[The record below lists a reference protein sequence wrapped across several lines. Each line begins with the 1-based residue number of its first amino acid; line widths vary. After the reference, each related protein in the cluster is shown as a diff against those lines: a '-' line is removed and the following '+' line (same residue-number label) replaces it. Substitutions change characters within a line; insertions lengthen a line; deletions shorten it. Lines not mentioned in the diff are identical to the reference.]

1 MECLV
6 EIYDR
11 EQMNNILVVLSFRP
25 KKVVIMY
32 DEKDVCV
39 EELLLVEKACKL
51 KISGI
56 VFEYAKVDSQNIGF
70 IVSACKSIIHGN
82 PNCYFDI
89 TGGSEMFA
97 IGSYLACT
105 STFTPL
111 FKINIG
117 ECRLI
122 NIYGCKYLEKIF
134 SVPKMSM
141 DVIFASR
148 GALIKG
154 YTHPTPTAN
163 LEDNILK
170 FCSAVFKNLQEWK
183 DLCFYFQAVVSNY
196 NKEHNQ
202 LLFVVPKS
210 IPILKKVARLE
221 DTKLLEFAS
230 ELGFINGLYINKDK
244 VRFSFKNDLIKRY
257 MTDYGT
263 WLELFTYISLKNEL
277 AFDDVRISVR
287 FNWNS
292 VNQDISDVINEIDV
306 TFFSGIHPVFVSC
319 KLSEPS
325 SDALQELSMYP
336 NYFGGRYSKCILV
349 TLATIKH
356 DKSYIFRRAR
366 DMKIDLIDGK
376 TIKSGRFI
384 DKIKSVLNVKKGF

>member
-1 MECLV
+1 MDCLV

-32 DEKDVCV
+32 DEEDVSLN
-39 EELLLVEKACKL
+39 ELLLVENACKL
-51 KISGI
+51 KINDI
-56 VFEYAKVDSQNIGF
+56 VFEYAKIDSQNIDC
-70 IVSACKSIIHGN
+70 IVGACKNIIHDN

-97 IGSYLACT
+97 IGAYLACT
-105 STFTPL
+105 STFTPV
-111 FKINIG
+111 FKINIS
-117 ECRLI
+117 ECKLI
-122 NIYGCKYLEKIF
+122 NIYGCKYLEEVF
-134 SVPKMSM
+134 SIPKMSM
-141 DVIFASR
+141 DVIFASH

-154 YTHPTPTAN
+154 YTHPTPTAD

-170 FCSAVFKNLQEWK
+170 FCNVVFKNLQKWK

-202 LLFVVPKS
+202 LLFVVPRN

-221 DTKLLEFAS
+221 DTELLELAS
-230 ELGFINGLYINKDK
+230 ELGFINGLYINKNK

-263 WLELFTYISLKNEL
+263 WLELFTYISLKNEKI
-277 AFDDVRISVR
+277 FDDVRISVR
-287 FNWNS
+287 VNWNV
-292 VNQDISDVINEIDV
+292 VNKDFSDVINEIDV

-336 NYFGGRYSKCILV
+336 NYFGGRYSRCILV
-349 TLATIKH
+349 TLATIKQ

-366 DMKIDLIDGK
+366 DMKIDLIDGRA
-376 TIKSGRFI
+376 IRNGRFI
-384 DKIKSVLNVKKGF
+384 DKIKSILSV